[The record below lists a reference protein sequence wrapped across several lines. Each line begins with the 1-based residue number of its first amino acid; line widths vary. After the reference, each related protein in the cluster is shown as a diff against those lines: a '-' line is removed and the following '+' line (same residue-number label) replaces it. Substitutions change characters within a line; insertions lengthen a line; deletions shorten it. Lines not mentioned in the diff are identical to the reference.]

1 VRISVLFTSVI
12 AIIAVSLLLGAAWF
26 LLRPQGPALVAAGLS
41 HTTITPNADG
51 NEDVT
56 RISYKLQRPA
66 NLSIYF
72 LDQQG
77 QRFYF
82 RRDKPRA
89 AGEHQI
95 DFSGVV
101 DSYHLPGDHFQG
113 EIQARVLPD
122 GEYTWAVEA
131 QDNQGPSGTLT
142 GTLTITNADTSLPEL
157 LNLTVSPDVFTPNQ
171 DGLNDRATVNVY
183 LTKDVDPDGLH
194 VFLIDSHGA
203 RLPIAE
209 KISDIKPGQRGLHA
223 YDYDGGIDL
232 GVNPPPDGA
241 YTVRAEAT
249 DRLGQK
255 TAVTG
260 TLTIANGG
268 LPRAE
273 ILNGAVDFSATTL
286 VLGQTLYFTLTV
298 ENYGTAP
305 IRTSGPDSGWIYD
318 SMSTNA
324 NTLGHYDESGA
335 WRVGIDCDTCIRD
348 YPWRWALGT
357 SQTLTPLIENGQTH
371 YYLMPGQR
379 ATVTGGIVLDNIVES
394 RNPQYFWAGLIH
406 EDVEISP
413 VNNDVG
419 REFITIVPR
428 K

>member
-1 VRISVLFTSVI
+1 MRIPILLTSLI
-12 AIIAVSLLLGAAWF
+12 AILTVSLLLGGAW
-26 LLRPQGPALVAAGLS
+26 LALHPRGPALVAASFS
-41 HTTITPNADG
+41 HATITPNADG
-51 NEDVT
+51 NQDVT
-56 RISYKLQRPA
+56 RISYQLQRPA
-66 NLSIYF
+66 TLSIYF
-72 LDQQG
+72 LDQAG

-82 RRDKPRA
+82 RRDKPRE

-95 DFSGVV
+95 DFSGIV
-101 DSYHLPGDHFQG
+101 DPYHLPSDRFPG
-113 EIQARVLPD
+113 EIQARVLPE
-122 GEYTWAVEA
+122 GEHTWVIEA
-131 QDNQGPSGTLT
+131 QDGQDLSGRLT
-142 GTLTITNADTSLPEL
+142 GTLTLTNADASLPEL

-171 DGLNDRATVNVY
+171 DGLDDRANINIY
-183 LTKDVDPDGLH
+183 LTKEIDPDGLH
-194 VFLIDSHGA
+194 AFLIDAQGV

-209 KISDIKPGQRGLHA
+209 KASDLKPGQRGLHA

-232 GVNPPPDGA
+232 GVNPPADGT
-241 YTVRAEAT
+241 YTVRVEAA

-260 TLTIANGG
+260 TLAIAHGG

-273 ILNGAVDFSATTL
+273 ILNGEVNFSATTL

-298 ENYGTAP
+298 ENYGAAP

-318 SMSTNA
+318 SMNSNA
-324 NTLGHYDESGA
+324 NTLGKYEESGA

-357 SQTLTPLIENGQTH
+357 PQTLTPLTENGQIH

-406 EDVEISP
+406 EDVEISA
-413 VNNDVG
+413 VNNGVG
-419 REFITIVPR
+419 REFITLVPVQ
-428 K
+428 